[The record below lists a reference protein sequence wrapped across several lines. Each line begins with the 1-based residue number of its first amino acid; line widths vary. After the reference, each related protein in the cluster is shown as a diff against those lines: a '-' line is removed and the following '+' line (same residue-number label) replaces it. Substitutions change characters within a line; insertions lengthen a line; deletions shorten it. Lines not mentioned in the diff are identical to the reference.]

1 MKKTIAVLIQEIWS
15 DYIKE
20 SLKGIFEYYRN
31 SDYNV
36 LFVQVRIETYEQD
49 TFGLQYMSGIKLLET
64 KAVDC
69 IIVGTPTF
77 CSHISPEQ
85 LSEYLK
91 PVQNKKIVSLSI
103 PLKLNNTIRT
113 RVSCK
118 NAYSEF
124 VKHVITKHGAKNFAF
139 MSGEIDKS
147 VEAYERLEA
156 FKAALKEN
164 KVKFDE
170 SQIYYG
176 WFVVDSA
183 YNALKEKIKTKD
195 DVKFDT
201 IFAAN
206 DAMAF
211 GCITYLSELGLRI
224 PQDVRVIGFDDIES
238 AKDAEIPLATIN
250 QQIVEQGKTVARLAD
265 NFVSGIKVPSET
277 TIEVKAI
284 CRESGGCKTIG
295 RKKQLYLD
303 GSEYNDGKGNVLR
316 PDVLSY
322 ELQFNKIFSL
332 LDSTRTE
339 ETLKDLY
346 DKLNVVLKW
355 LDINFFVIVL
365 YDEPISS
372 GKNEIID
379 LPETAKMVFC
389 VDKKRN
395 LELIDVD
402 YKFNLSES
410 YLPKELFGNV
420 AYHYS
425 YQPIFY
431 GNVQY
436 GYLLG
441 MVADQTIS
449 LSSTFLKIICNEISQ
464 AYKYTKVL
472 EENSALQKR
481 NSSFLN
487 ANTKDE
493 LTGLM
498 NLAGLL
504 KYGTD
509 SIRLSLK
516 MQNEGLV
523 VICDIENLKKINA
536 THGHVLG
543 DKAILAQSEILQR
556 TFRNNDMI
564 ARLEGDKFAV
574 VAAGVSL
581 SSLDEIKSRYIKMS
595 LEVQNDFHLPFT
607 VTSTF
612 GAAVFSKDAFNLE
625 ELIKLADEDR
635 NK

>member
-1 MKKTIAVLIQEIWS
+1 MKKTIAVLVQEIWS

-20 SLKGIFEYYRN
+20 ALKGILKYYRN
-31 SDYNV
+31 TDYNV
-36 LFVQVRIETYEQD
+36 LLVQVRIETYEQD

-69 IIVGTPTF
+69 VIVGSPTF
-77 CSHISPEQ
+77 CSHISSDE
-85 LSEYLK
+85 LSGYLK
-91 PVQNKKIVSLSI
+91 GIENKKIVSLSI
-103 PLKLNNTIRT
+103 PLKLNNTVRT

-124 VKHVITKHGAKNFAF
+124 VKHIISKHGSRKFAF
-139 MSGEIDKS
+139 MSGEVDKS
-147 VEAYERLEA
+147 IEARDRLDA
-156 FKAALKEN
+156 FKSALKEN
-164 KVKFDE
+164 NIKLDE

-176 WFVVDSA
+176 CFVVDSA
-183 YNALKEKIKTKD
+183 YNALKEKIKDKS

-211 GCITYLSELGLRI
+211 GCISFLSELGFRI
-224 PQDVRVIGFDDIES
+224 PQDIKVVGFDDIDS
-238 AKDAEIPLATIN
+238 AKDSEIPLATIN
-250 QQIVEQGKTVARLAD
+250 QQIEEQGREVARLAD
-265 NFVSGIKVPSET
+265 EFVNGIKVPSET
-277 TIEVKAI
+277 TIEVKGI
-284 CRESGGCKTIG
+284 CRESCGCKTLG
-295 RKKQLYLD
+295 KKRISYLD
-303 GSEYNDGKGNVLR
+303 GTEYALGNGSVLR

-332 LDSTRTE
+332 LDSTRSE

-346 DKLNVVLKW
+346 DKLSVILKW
-355 LDINFFVIVL
+355 LDISFFVVVL
-365 YDEPISS
+365 YDEPIIT
-372 GKNEIID
+372 KKDEIIK

-389 VDKKRN
+389 IDKNRN

-402 YKFNLSES
+402 YKFSLRES

-420 AYHYS
+420 ANRYS

-436 GYLLG
+436 GYLIG
-441 MVADQTIS
+441 VVEEQTIS

-464 AYKYTKVL
+464 SYKYTKIL
-472 EENSALQKR
+472 EENTALQKK
-481 NSSFLN
+481 NLTFLN
-487 ANTKDE
+487 ESTKDE

-498 NLAGLL
+498 NLPGLL

-509 SIRLSLK
+509 SIRLSLQ

-523 VICDIENLKKINA
+523 IVVDIDNLKKINSSY
-536 THGHVLG
+536 GHVLG
-543 DKAILAQSEILQR
+543 DKAILAQAEILQR
-556 TFRNNDMI
+556 TFRDNDMI

-581 SSLDEIKSRYIKMS
+581 KELDEIKSRYIKMS

-612 GAAVFSKDAFNLE
+612 GASSFSKEKYNLG
-625 ELIKLADEDR
+625 ELIKEADEDR
-635 NK
+635 N